1 VGVLDT
7 SELPV
12 PSEPTGAER
21 RRSPRRP
28 LHEVPGIV
36 EVKLAS
42 EKVKVIDISRDGM
55 LMACGVRL
63 LPSRETRLRVIGV
76 DQSLWVPC
84 RIVRCQIMAL
94 SKEKVVYLAA
104 VNFNEPIPWLE
115 KDDVLAQTIEKF
127 EKADESELPSVLD
140 YEALTPAFLL
150 NNW

>member
-1 VGVLDT
+1 MGVLETPDV
-7 SELPV
+7 PV
-12 PSEPTGAER
+12 PPAPTGAER

-55 LMACGVRL
+55 LMACSMRL
-63 LPSRETRLRVIGV
+63 LPSREARLRVIGV

-84 RIVRCQIMAL
+84 RIIRCQIMTL

-104 VNFNEPIPWLE
+104 VSFNEPIPWLE
-115 KDDVLAQTIEKF
+115 KDDVLT
-127 EKADESELPSVLD
+127 
-140 YEALTPAFLL
+140 LTA
-150 NNW
+150 